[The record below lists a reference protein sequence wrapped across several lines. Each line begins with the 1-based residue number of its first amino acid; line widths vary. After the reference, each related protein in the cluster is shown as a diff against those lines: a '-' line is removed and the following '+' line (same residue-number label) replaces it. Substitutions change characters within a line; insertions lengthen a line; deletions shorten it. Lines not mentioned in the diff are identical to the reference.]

1 VQVGYI
7 MEIREKFELRK
18 ILNFAEKFISILI
31 VIVTCVLFSISIY
44 TLFLDIIT
52 ADMIS
57 NELLYDLTNQFLQ
70 SSLLFIIGLEI
81 ALTLVKHSFLN
92 VIELLIFAL
101 VRKILL
107 ATEFQLGVAIIILSI
122 IALILVRNYIQ
133 KQSHKYPVEEKP
145 LES

>member
-1 VQVGYI
+1 
-7 MEIREKFELRK
+7 MEISKKFELRK

-31 VIVTCVLFSISIY
+31 VVVTCILFSISIY
-44 TLFLDIIT
+44 TLFVNIIS
-52 ADMIS
+52 ADMIT
-57 NELLYDLTNQFLQ
+57 NDLLYQLTNQFLQ

-92 VIELLIFAL
+92 VIELLTFAL

-107 ATEFQLGVAIIILSI
+107 ATEFSFDVAIIILSI

-133 KQSHKYPVEEKP
+133 KQSNKYPVEEMV
-145 LES
+145 E

>member
-1 VQVGYI
+1 
-7 MEIREKFELRK
+7 MEIREKFRLRK

-31 VIVTCVLFSISIY
+31 VIVTCILFSISIY

-52 ADMIS
+52 ANVIS
-57 NELLYDLTNQFLQ
+57 NELLYQLTNQFLQ

-133 KQSHKYPVEEKP
+133 KQSNKYPVEDKP
-145 LES
+145 LED